1 MPETRWTDDEAG
13 GAPRSRRTRF
23 RQATTRRGRSS
34 AICPSVSNAVR
45 SQRWSVR
52 PASERRTLLRTLCGL
67 LPVLGGEVRLEG
79 DVVSG
84 PPRELTMVF
93 QDYSRSL
100 LPWMT
105 VRRNVELVL
114 EAQGLPRRERRARGG
129 AGRSQA
135 VGLAGHEDKYPW
147 QMSGGMQQR
156 SAIARALAYEPHVLL
171 MDEPFASVDAITRSE
186 LEDLVL
192 TVQQEFGMTIMLVT
206 HDIDEAIYMSDHI
219 FVLNGSP
226 ASIQEVLRVP
236 LARPRDPGR
245 NEVGAALRGTSWG
258 RLPPGSIATRPRRGL
273 LVRQERE
280 RQSNGWSRSRFRR
293 CDRSADEFRR
303 RGPGS
308 GGVAA
313 P

>member
-1 MPETRWTDDEAG
+1 MTVAEGTAFEADSVAAG
-13 GAPRSRRTRF
+13 YDPARPIIRDLSF
-23 RQATTRRGRSS
+23 RVERGEI
-34 AICPSVSNAVR
+34 AALVGPSGIGKT
-45 SQRWSVR
+45 
-52 PASERRTLLRTLCGL
+52 TLLRTLCGL

-79 DVVSG
+79 TVVSG

-114 EAQGLPRRERRARGG
+114 EAQGLSRQERRARGER
-129 AGRSQA
+129 ALQA

-226 ASIQEVLRVP
+226 ASIQEVLHVP
-236 LARPRDPGR
+236 LARPRDQVDTKSEPIFA
-245 NEVGAALRGTSWG
+245 ELRGEVYH
-258 RLPPGSIATRPRRGL
+258 R
-273 LVRQERE
+273 VH
-280 RQSNGWSRSRFRR
+280 RS
-293 CDRSADEFRR
+293 
-303 RGPGS
+303 
-308 GGVAA
+308 
-313 P
+313 